1 MEAEGTLRSTPAR
14 SAAAVRR
21 GSAVAR
27 LNRRRAASGRRARW
41 VEHCRYRST
50 GVEWIDRIDR
60 AGYP

>member
-1 MEAEGTLRSTPAR
+1 MEAEGTLLFAPAR

-21 GSAVAR
+21 GSAVAP
-27 LNRRRAASGRRARW
+27 LNQRGAASGRRARW

-50 GVEWIDRIDR
+50 GVGWIDRIDR